1 MKSKDA
7 IKIAH
12 RNLSLFI
19 CFRMLFNARFYY
31 PVYALIFLE
40 HGLSWEDFGILN
52 AIWAITI
59 ILLEVPSGALA
70 DTLGR
75 KKLLVLAAVCMV
87 VEMLALLFAPMNG
100 SEYVF
105 LLFALNRIVS
115 GLAEAAASGADE
127 ALAYDSL
134 KEAGLEK
141 DWSKAL
147 EKAQRFT
154 SLAFFFAM
162 MTGSAFY
169 DSSFVNSCLNG
180 IGIDFSITA
189 ETAVKAPIFLTF
201 ISSLIVLG
209 AALAMKDPFEQEK
222 MGAWETM
229 RSSFKK
235 TVEAGSWIWKTPLPF
250 SILIAAMALD
260 NVIRQFLTI
269 ASAYWNVIE
278 LPLATF
284 GLVASGMSLMGV
296 FIPRF
301 ARLLAD
307 RYSPQKNFFLLCPV
321 LFIGLLGISY
331 AFPYWGILP
340 AVLLY
345 ATMQIM
351 NYLVSRYLNEE
362 ASSERRATV
371 LSFRGLSTNLSYGAV
386 SILYSGLIAWIKTEG
401 VSPIIMDK
409 KLNEQDS
416 IFVQSLGWFPWYFL
430 VTLVLVFIFY
440 RLRFR
445 KS

>member
-1 MKSKDA
+1 MISKDA

-87 VEMLALLFAPMNG
+87 VEMVALLFAPMNG
-100 SEYVF
+100 SDYVF